1 VSEIRES
8 YYRIGP
14 SLLRG
19 FQVDDERIMATY
31 LLTCEHRTTEG
42 LFLLP
47 LGYIS
52 ADLGWSD
59 KRTRKAFDAVVAS
72 GLVRYDYDARVCLI
86 VKALKW
92 QAPANPNQIKAAL
105 KKLVPL
111 PDTDL
116 FDGIL
121 AAANEHAEKLS
132 EALVKAF
139 PQRFSEPLKEPFP
152 KPIAERIGEHSSSSS
167 NSSSNSKKEANAS
180 SVEQGLDTPRAT
192 RPAAG
197 AVQRIFDHWRT
208 TTNRHGAQ
216 LLPERV
222 TILKARLKHFSE
234 EDLMRAVDGSQ
245 TDDAVDVKT
254 GHRYDDFKN
263 IFRNGDNVETNIGRA
278 EKANATGDTR
288 SFIQRLNAGGK
299 AA

>member
-1 VSEIRES
+1 MSEIRET
-8 YYRIGP
+8 YYRIG
-14 SLLRG
+14 SSVWREYRH
-19 FQVDDERIMATY
+19 DDERIMAFY

-47 LGYIS
+47 LGYIPT
-52 ADLGWSD
+52 DLGWTP
-59 KRTRKAFDAVVAS
+59 KRTRKAFEAIVDS
-72 GLVRYDYDARVCLI
+72 GLVRYDSDAQVCWI

-92 QAPANPNQIKAAL
+92 QHPVNPNQVTSAL
-105 KKLVPL
+105 RKLVAL
-111 PDTDL
+111 PETELLDRL
-116 FDGIL
+116 YES
-121 AAANEHAEKLS
+121 AVAHAERLAEGMRKQ
-132 EALVKAF
+132 F
-139 PQRFSEPLKEPFP
+139 PEQFGQQLPKQLRELK
-152 KPIAERIGEHSSSSS
+152 GEHSSSSS

-180 SVEQGLDTPRAT
+180 SVEQGLDAPRAT

-234 EDLMRAVDGSQ
+234 DDLMRAVDGSQ

-278 EKANATGDTR
+278 EKTNATGDTR